1 MKLNTIVCPVDYSSG
16 SEHAIEIA
24 SRIAIPSHSRVIILT
39 VTDPSKE
46 EGESNSM
53 AEVFAKN
60 ARSKVLDQIF
70 TDKGLVVEHL
80 NLRGD
85 PTEVIVNIAATKH
98 ADAIVMG
105 THGRTGWTKVFMGS
119 VAQEVMK
126 KAHCP
131 VITIRPKLES

>member
-1 MKLNTIVCPVDYSSG
+1 MKLNTILCPVDYSSG

-24 SRIAIPSHSRVIILT
+24 SRIASPAYSRVIILT
-39 VTDPSKE
+39 VADPAKE
-46 EGESNSM
+46 DNESNSM
-53 AEVFAKN
+53 AEVFTKN
-60 ARSKVLDQIF
+60 ARAKMVDQIF
-70 TDKGLVVEHL
+70 TDKGIAVEHL
-80 NLRGD
+80 NLRGN
-85 PTEVIVNIAATKH
+85 PTEVIVSIAATKH

-131 VITIRPKLES
+131 VITVRPKLES

>member
-1 MKLNTIVCPVDYSSG
+1 MKLNTILCPVDYSSG

-24 SRIAIPSHSRVIILT
+24 SRIASPAHSRVIILT
-39 VTDPSKE
+39 VADPTKE
-46 EGESNSM
+46 DNESNSM
-53 AEVFAKN
+53 AEVFTKN
-60 ARSKVLDQIF
+60 ARAKVVDQIF
-70 TDKGLVVEHL
+70 TDKGIAVEHL
-80 NLRGD
+80 NLRGN
-85 PTEVIVNIAATKH
+85 PTEVIVSIAATKH

-131 VITIRPKLES
+131 VITVRPKLES